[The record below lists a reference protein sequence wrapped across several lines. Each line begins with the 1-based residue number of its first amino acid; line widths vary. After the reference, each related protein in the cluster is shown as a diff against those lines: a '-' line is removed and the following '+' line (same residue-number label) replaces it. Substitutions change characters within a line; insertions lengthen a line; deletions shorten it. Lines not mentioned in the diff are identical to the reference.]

1 MAADGDTPVAGII
14 LAAGMSTRLGRPK
27 QLLPLGGQT
36 VLWWTA
42 RHALDSCLSSV
53 LVVIGS
59 EADRVRDALGS
70 LPVRLVEN
78 PAYGTG
84 QASSL
89 RAGIAALPD
98 EIGAAVMLLGDQP
111 ELDPAAIDAVIARWR
126 ETGAPV
132 VMAAYRDR
140 RAHPVLLARELFPEL
155 VKIGGDQGARA
166 VIRRHQEHVATARI
180 DGNAPADIDDEA
192 AYRRLLARW
201 R

>member
-140 RAHPVLLARELFPEL
+140 HAHPVLLARELFPEL